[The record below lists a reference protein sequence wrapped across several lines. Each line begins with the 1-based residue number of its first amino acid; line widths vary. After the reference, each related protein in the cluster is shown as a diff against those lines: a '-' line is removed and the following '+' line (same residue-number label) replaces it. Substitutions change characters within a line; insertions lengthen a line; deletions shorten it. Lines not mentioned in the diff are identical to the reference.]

1 MSKDFKHNFE
11 RFYHEEF
18 TEKCKEVFV
27 ISKES
32 NRTFEI
38 LERFALKDVEFDLN
52 NAAAGPSLS
61 ILR

>member
-1 MSKDFKHNFE
+1 MYLFVSKDFKHNFE

-32 NRTFEI
+32 SRIFEI
-38 LERFALKDVEFDLN
+38 LERFALKDMESDFN
-52 NAAAGPSLS
+52 SPAA
-61 ILR
+61 